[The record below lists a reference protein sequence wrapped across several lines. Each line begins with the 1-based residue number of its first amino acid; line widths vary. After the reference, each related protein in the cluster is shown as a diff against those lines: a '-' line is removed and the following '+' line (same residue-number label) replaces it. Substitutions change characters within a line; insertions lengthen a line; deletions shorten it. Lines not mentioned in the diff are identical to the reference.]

1 MELALYAKGDLRQ
14 RASAGLMIWP
24 PDEILDQA
32 RTLVLT
38 GTPEGVAFQLPNL
51 WNPGAY
57 LRPGDEVVGTGT
69 HLGVLANRVDEF
81 VTRAVR

>member
-1 MELALYAKGDLRQ
+1 VELALYAKGD
-14 RASAGLMIWP
+14 
-24 PDEILDQA
+24 
-32 RTLVLT
+32 
-38 GTPEGVAFQLPNL
+38 
-51 WNPGAY
+51 